1 MGNKPTVQVLNYQ
14 DVDSLPPAVWTRVY
28 HLIPFPALG
37 RLTLTSKAWR
47 ALYHQFLD
55 EIDLSAAGAHKIV
68 SIPQVVEVLFAS
80 SSLSTSGSSRTSRV
94 SMSDRPTPRTTQQK
108 ITSIY
113 FCKRNLTDDQEKILA
128 QVAERFTNLQSLVL
142 SGCFRLEDRTIQNAA
157 SLVSL
162 TNLDLSET
170 KTITDDAI
178 LRTVSSLTKLESL
191 NLSNC
196 ARLTSL
202 GLDALVSISKSLK
215 RLNLKG
221 CTLCTT
227 QKAMGKIGK
236 LSNLESLSLAN
247 CRSLSDPALEF
258 IGGLTELVDLD
269 LSMCIS
275 VSDNGLRKFASK
287 LPKLEKLNL
296 SGCDMLTDTAWLF
309 LAPLT
314 QLKNLDFSNC
324 DNLTALY
331 VKPFKNL
338 RRLDLRGCNKISQQ
352 WENVKRLKKL
362 EYLCLNDCKVKDLS
376 LFAKMINLRY
386 LYLCRC
392 SFDGADDDASHFSV
406 LANLKNLEVFGLDS
420 CLKLTDQNLKVCQEM
435 PQLRVLSL
443 SGTSVSGKGL
453 SYLAKCPNLLYL
465 GIAGCVNVG
474 HDDVATLAKLS
485 TLNRLVITETG
496 ITDPADIDMLTH
508 KFFEVVFS
516 SDAQSSSTADST
528 TTMNPLKSTTVSSRV
543 SIDGGSS
550 STRYTRTSVDYA
562 RTL

>member
-1 MGNKPTVQVLNYQ
+1 M
-14 DVDSLPPAVWTRVY
+14 
-28 HLIPFPALG
+28 
-37 RLTLTSKAWR
+37 
-47 ALYHQFLD
+47 
-55 EIDLSAAGAHKIV
+55 
-68 SIPQVVEVLFAS
+68 
-80 SSLSTSGSSRTSRV
+80 
-94 SMSDRPTPRTTQQK
+94 
-108 ITSIY
+108 
-113 FCKRNLTDDQEKILA
+113 
-128 QVAERFTNLQSLVL
+128 
-142 SGCFRLEDRTIQNAA
+142 
-157 SLVSL
+157 
-162 TNLDLSET
+162 
-170 KTITDDAI
+170 
-178 LRTVSSLTKLESL
+178 
-191 NLSNC
+191 
-196 ARLTSL
+196 
-202 GLDALVSISKSLK
+202 
-215 RLNLKG
+215 KG

-227 QKAMGKIGK
+227 QKAMAKIGK

-258 IGGLTELVDLD
+258 VGNLSELVDLD
-269 LSMCIS
+269 LSMCVRQRQPAPAPLVSPLCNILFHLQIS
-275 VSDNGLRKFASK
+275 VSDNGLRRFASK
-287 LPKLEKLNL
+287 LPKLERLNL

-314 QLKNLDFSNC
+314 QLKNLDFSRC

-338 RRLDLRGCNKISQQ
+338 RRLDLRGCNKISNQ
-352 WENVKRLKKL
+352 WENIKRLKKL

-376 LFAKMINLRY
+376 LFSKLVNLRY

-392 SFDGADDDASHFSV
+392 SFDGADDDTSHFSV

-420 CLKLTDQNLKVCQEM
+420 CLKLADQNLKVCQEM

-443 SGTSVSGKGL
+443 SGTSIAGKGL
-453 SYLAKCPNLLYL
+453 AYLAKCPNLLYL
-465 GIAGCVNVG
+465 GIAGCVNIG
-474 HDDVATLAKLS
+474 HDDVATLAKLA

-496 ITDPADIDMLTH
+496 ISDPEDINFLTQ

-516 SDAQSSSTADST
+516 SDAQSSSSVDST